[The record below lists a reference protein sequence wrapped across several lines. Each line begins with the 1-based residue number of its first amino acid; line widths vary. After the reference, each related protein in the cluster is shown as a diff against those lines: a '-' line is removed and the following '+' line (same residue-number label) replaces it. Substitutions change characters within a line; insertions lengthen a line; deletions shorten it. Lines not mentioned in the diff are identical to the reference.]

1 MYTDAAKLRWTVRE
15 LSSSHIGCYLDTL
28 FDAHTKAHISTYL
41 SEVVHVSAVDVVQM
55 NDVEIRG
62 LARRRQRRP
71 GTTQVLRQLAR
82 DHAL

>member
-1 MYTDAAKLRWTVRE
+1 MA
-15 LSSSHIGCYLDTL
+15 
-28 FDAHTKAHISTYL
+28 STNL

-55 NDVEIRG
+55 NDVKIRG

-71 GTTQVLRQLAR
+71 GTTQVLRQLAG

>member
-1 MYTDAAKLRWTVRE
+1 MMQLLPLPTHL
-15 LSSSHIGCYLDTL
+15 G
-28 FDAHTKAHISTYL
+28 
-41 SEVVHVSAVDVVQM
+41 EVVHVSAVDVVQV

-71 GTTQVLRQLAR
+71 GTAQVLRQLAW

>member
-1 MYTDAAKLRWTVRE
+1 MCVYHVGAETHACAKDAAQIYGEK
-15 LSSSHIGCYLDTL
+15 SY
-28 FDAHTKAHISTYL
+28 KASTHL
-41 SEVVHVSAVDVVQM
+41 SEVVHVSAVDVVQV

-71 GTTQVLRQLAR
+71 GTPQVLRQLAG